1 MERVEDKNTNVLPQ
15 VVRLNRFIAMAGISS
30 RRKAEELILNGEVT
44 VNKNVVTDLSTKV
57 SPFTDRVAING
68 RIISIEEKLVYIV
81 LNKPKDY
88 ITTARDEKNRK
99 TVYDLVHTRERIFPV
114 GRLDRNTTG
123 VLLFTNDGE
132 LAHRLM
138 HPSHRV
144 DKSYHVELTAS
155 VDQKDIE
162 KVKKGVHIEDGKT
175 APARV
180 DSIPG
185 TKNRN
190 LIITIHEG
198 RNRQVRRMF
207 EALGYEVKRL
217 DRVQYAGLTTDG
229 LRRGGWRYLSK
240 PEERMLKKFAGMNE
254 Q

>member
-1 MERVEDKNTNVLPQ
+1 MEHVEDKNTDVLPQ

-30 RRKAEELILNGEVT
+30 RRKAEALILNGEVT
-44 VNKNVVTDLSTKV
+44 VNKKVVTDLSTKV
-57 SPFTDRVAING
+57 SPSTDRVAING
-68 RIISIEEKLVYIV
+68 KSITIEEKLVYIV

-88 ITTARDEKNRK
+88 ITTAHDEKNRK
-99 TVYDLVHTRERIFPV
+99 TVYDLVRTRERIFPV

-138 HPSHRV
+138 HPSRRI
-144 DKSYHVELTAS
+144 DKSYQVELATS

-162 KVKKGVHIEDGKT
+162 RVKKGVHIEEGKT
-175 APARV
+175 SPARV

-207 EALGYEVKRL
+207 ESLGYEVKRL
-217 DRVQYAGLTTDG
+217 DRVQYAGLTAEG
-229 LRRGGWRYLSK
+229 LGRGRWRYHSK
-240 PEERMLKKFAGMNE
+240 PETQMLREFAGMTE

>member
-1 MERVEDKNTNVLPQ
+1 
-15 VVRLNRFIAMAGISS
+15 MAGISS

-57 SPFTDRVAING
+57 SPSTDRVAING
-68 RIISIEEKLVYIV
+68 RTISIEEKLVYIV

-144 DKSYHVELTAS
+144 DKSYHVELTTG

-175 APARV
+175 EPARV
-180 DSIPG
+180 DSIPV

-217 DRVQYAGLTTDG
+217 DRVQYAGLTADG

-240 PEERMLKKFAGMNE
+240 PEERMLKKFAGMKE